1 MARAQNLLALP
12 TPPGPKSWSGSPCVG
27 LEGSEGGP
35 CGPGLGLCSSL
46 PDCGGLWELP
56 CEGSVSTSVSQG
68 VRGHSVLVLSEE
80 SEAICQL
87 KPIIQGS
94 RIPRGKGLAGGA
106 AASCRHQPGR
116 REGKGQQAGSGPTAA
131 GRPGPVG
138 TLGEHLRSLLT
149 PGWGHSPEGVAP
161 KTSSAGTDPGRPL
174 GFRATARPPP
184 PRTLPADGKPAVSP
198 GGGSARRRA
207 QAPANSPLSLPLT
220 KASQS
225 RNHCMLMQ

>member
-12 TPPGPKSWSGSPCVG
+12 TPPGPKPWSGSPCVG

-80 SEAICQL
+80 SGAICQL

-149 PGWGHSPEGVAP
+149 PGGDTHLKGWHQKPPRQAQTLGAHWGSGPLPGLPLLGHSQQTESPQSLLAGGV
-161 KTSSAGTDPGRPL
+161 PGAVP
-174 GFRATARPPP
+174 RPPP
-184 PRTLPADGKPAVSP
+184 TH
-198 GGGSARRRA
+198 
-207 QAPANSPLSLPLT
+207 
-220 KASQS
+220 
-225 RNHCMLMQ
+225 HCPCP